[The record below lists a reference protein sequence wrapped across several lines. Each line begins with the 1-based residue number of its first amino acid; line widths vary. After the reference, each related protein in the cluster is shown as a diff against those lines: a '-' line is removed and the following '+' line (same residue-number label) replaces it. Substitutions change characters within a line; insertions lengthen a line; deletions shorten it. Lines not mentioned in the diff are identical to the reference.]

1 MLREFPRNLMPSGIF
16 AVLCG
21 GLAAI
26 SFFKD
31 PDLKGLERISFL
43 PGDIEDLKVAIVFA
57 IIATIGGGILCL
69 IGRGVGAPI
78 AAGGGPVVV
87 GGAPSLVGVPIGFN
101 GVFCLGGGEALPW
114 GRGGARGGAVA
125 WARRAG

>member
-1 MLREFPRNLMPSGIF
+1 MLREFPRNLMPSGMF

-69 IGRGVGAPI
+69 IGRGLGAPI
-78 AAGGGPVVV
+78 AAGGAALLMAV
-87 GGAPSLVGVPIGFN
+87 APAVVGVPIGF
-101 GVFCLGGGEALPW
+101 
-114 GRGGARGGAVA
+114 
-125 WARRAG
+125 